1 MIPQDPVL
9 LPGTVRENIDPFG
22 DFPADQ
28 VAAALAKVGL
38 AAKVASLPDG
48 LEQPLSAGGMQLSAG
63 ERQLL
68 CLARALLNGSR
79 IVLID
84 EATSSL
90 DAETDAQIQEV
101 LRTEL
106 AGATVLVIAHRRE
119 TLTGADLVVRL
130 DSGRIAELIDKDR
143 GDEAELVELG
153 GPVP

>member
-1 MIPQDPVL
+1 M
-9 LPGTVRENIDPFG
+9 
-22 DFPADQ
+22 
-28 VAAALAKVGL
+28 
-38 AAKVASLPDG
+38 
-48 LEQPLSAGGMQLSAG
+48 
-63 ERQLL
+63 
-68 CLARALLNGSR
+68 
-79 IVLID
+79 LID